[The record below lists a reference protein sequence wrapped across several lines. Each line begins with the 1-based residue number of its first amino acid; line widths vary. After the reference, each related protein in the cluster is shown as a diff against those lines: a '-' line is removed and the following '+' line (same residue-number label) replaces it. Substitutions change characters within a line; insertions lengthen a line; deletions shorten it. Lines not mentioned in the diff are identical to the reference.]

1 MLFLRYKQ
9 VPRKAAS
16 WERGLIC
23 LDLFAFGALVL
34 ASLSLMRSQIKNGSV
49 CVVIAFRITKTME
62 QRLCIKFCQNVG
74 ETCIEHTV

>member
-9 VPRKAAS
+9 VPRKVAAS
-16 WERGLIC
+16 WDRGLIC

-34 ASLSLMRSQIKNGSV
+34 ASLCLMRSQIKNGSV
-49 CVVIAFRITKTME
+49 CVIAFRITKTVE
-62 QRLCIKFCQNVG
+62 QRLCIKFCQNVA